1 MTPAPPRLMF
11 LLSAAHR
18 RAQRWVE
25 ARMAQTGGLTSA
37 QSGVLFYLGRAD
49 GALIGEVAEALDAA
63 PSAMTGLIDRMARA
77 GLVERRA
84 DPADGR
90 AQRVYMTEQGRA
102 AREVAKDGLA
112 AINARLTEGFT
123 EAEIDTVARWL
134 TSLQTRFPQGAD
146 R

>member
-1 MTPAPPRLMF
+1 MF

-25 ARMAQTGGLTSA
+25 ARMSESGGLTSA

-49 GALIGEVAEALDAA
+49 GALIGEVAEALGAA

-90 AQRVYMTEQGRA
+90 IQRVYMTAQGHT
-102 AREVAKDGLA
+102 AREVAKEGLA

-134 TSLQTRFPQGAD
+134 SSLQDRFPQGAD